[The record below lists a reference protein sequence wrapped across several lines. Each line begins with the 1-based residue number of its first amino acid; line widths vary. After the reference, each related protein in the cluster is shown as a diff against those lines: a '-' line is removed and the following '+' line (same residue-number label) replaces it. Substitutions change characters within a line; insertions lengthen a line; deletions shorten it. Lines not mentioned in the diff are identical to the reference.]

1 MTSESGRRRM
11 AGALALLLG
20 AILAL
25 GSVPALAVP
34 AGYGNSELRE
44 RKPKATP
51 ELVAKG
57 KVVYEKRCGF
67 CHGEKGDGNGPVA
80 DYLHPRPRDFT
91 KGLYKFRTTKTGESP
106 TDEDIFRTVSLGA
119 PGTGMPAWGEGT
131 FRLPED
137 ELWQVVFYI
146 KSFFEDFA
154 DPEFNP
160 YEELIKQGPPPAE
173 SSELIQLG
181 RKIYIDEARG
191 ACVKC
196 HGPEGRGDG
205 EEAGTQKDDWDA
217 PIMPANLA
225 AGWRYKNWGPSLEEV
240 FRTLSTGLNGTPM
253 PGYSDSLNERERW
266 ALAYYVSSLQA
277 EEALGG
283 KVVLTAR
290 SAEGKIPLR
299 PDDPRWDEADR
310 LEVPLS
316 GQLIVRPRWPNPSVD
331 RATVRALHDGRSIAF
346 RISWFDR
353 FKNESHK
360 VPKRFLAPQRDSFV
374 SVKDQLALRTARDA
388 IALQFPA
395 KPPAGPRKPY
405 FFLGGARSAVDLW
418 EWRADWQKNP
428 ADHGG
433 RTVLEQVGK
442 GFSRP
447 PANKPARE
455 HHVRSQASFSAGQ
468 WQVVIVRPLQTP
480 NLKTDVQFAPGMR
493 VPFVLHAWDGRN
505 GEFGMRRS
513 VSSWH
518 YVQLDAE
525 TPIGVYLYALLGGL
539 VGLAFEGFLVRR
551 VRGRRNGHSGSG
563 AGRGE
568 EG

>member
-1 MTSESGRRRM
+1 M

-240 FRTLSTGLNGTPM
+240 FRTLS
-253 PGYSDSLNERERW
+253 
-266 ALAYYVSSLQA
+266 
-277 EEALGG
+277 
-283 KVVLTAR
+283 
-290 SAEGKIPLR
+290 
-299 PDDPRWDEADR
+299 
-310 LEVPLS
+310 
-316 GQLIVRPRWPNPSVD
+316 
-331 RATVRALHDGRSIAF
+331 
-346 RISWFDR
+346 
-353 FKNESHK
+353 
-360 VPKRFLAPQRDSFV
+360 
-374 SVKDQLALRTARDA
+374 
-388 IALQFPA
+388 
-395 KPPAGPRKPY
+395 
-405 FFLGGARSAVDLW
+405 
-418 EWRADWQKNP
+418 
-428 ADHGG
+428 
-433 RTVLEQVGK
+433 
-442 GFSRP
+442 
-447 PANKPARE
+447 
-455 HHVRSQASFSAGQ
+455 
-468 WQVVIVRPLQTP
+468 
-480 NLKTDVQFAPGMR
+480 
-493 VPFVLHAWDGRN
+493 
-505 GEFGMRRS
+505 
-513 VSSWH
+513 
-518 YVQLDAE
+518 
-525 TPIGVYLYALLGGL
+525 
-539 VGLAFEGFLVRR
+539 
-551 VRGRRNGHSGSG
+551 
-563 AGRGE
+563 
-568 EG
+568 

>member
-1 MTSESGRRRM
+1 
-11 AGALALLLG
+11 
-20 AILAL
+20 
-25 GSVPALAVP
+25 
-34 AGYGNSELRE
+34 
-44 RKPKATP
+44 
-51 ELVAKG
+51 
-57 KVVYEKRCGF
+57 
-67 CHGEKGDGNGPVA
+67 
-80 DYLHPRPRDFT
+80 
-91 KGLYKFRTTKTGESP
+91 
-106 TDEDIFRTVSLGA
+106 
-119 PGTGMPAWGEGT
+119 MPAWGEGT

-518 YVQLDAE
+518 YVQLDTE